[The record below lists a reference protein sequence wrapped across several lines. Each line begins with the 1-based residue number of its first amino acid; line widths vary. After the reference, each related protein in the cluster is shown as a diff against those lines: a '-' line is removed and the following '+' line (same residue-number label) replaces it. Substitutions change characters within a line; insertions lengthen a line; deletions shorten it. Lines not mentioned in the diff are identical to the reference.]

1 MEFIYVSEKPTEK
14 ELLGFY
20 NQMGW
25 NDFLGLGL
33 VGMKRLIEGSYYMV
47 SAYSDE
53 KLIGNARIIS
63 DGVTNAY
70 LCGLGVLEPYRKQ
83 GVATQMMQALK
94 GKIDADGLHGQFF
107 CEETLKG
114 YYEKRGATQFAVGM
128 KI

>member
-1 MEFIYVSEKPTEK
+1 MDFIYVSEKPTAK

-25 NDFLGLGL
+25 NDFLGLDL
-33 VGMKRLIEGSYYMV
+33 VGMKRLIEGSYHMI
-47 SAYSDE
+47 SAYSNE

-83 GVATQMMQALK
+83 GVAAQMLQALK
-94 GKIDADGLHGQFF
+94 EKMDADGLHGQFF
-107 CEETLKG
+107 CEESLKE

>member
-1 MEFIYVSEKPTEK
+1 MDFIYVSEKPTAE

-25 NDFLGLGL
+25 NDFLGLDL
-33 VGMKRLIEGSYYMV
+33 AGMKRLIEGSYYMI
-47 SAYSDE
+47 SAYSNE

-70 LCGLGVLEPYRKQ
+70 LCGLGVLKPYRKQ
-83 GVATQMMQALK
+83 GVAAQMLQALK
-94 GKIDADGLHGQFF
+94 EKMDADGLHGQFF
-107 CEETLKG
+107 CEESLKE

>member
-1 MEFIYVSEKPTEK
+1 MDFIYVSEKPTAK

-25 NDFLGLGL
+25 NDFLGLDL
-33 VGMKRLIEGSYYMV
+33 AGMKRLIEGSYYMI
-47 SAYSDE
+47 SAYSNE

-83 GVATQMMQALK
+83 GVAAQMLQALK
-94 GKIDADGLHGQFF
+94 EKMDADGLHGQFF
-107 CEETLKG
+107 CEESLKE

>member
-1 MEFIYVSEKPTEK
+1 MDFIYVSEKPTAK

-25 NDFLGLGL
+25 NDFLGLNL
-33 VGMKRLIEGSYYMV
+33 VGMKRLIEGSYYMI
-47 SAYSDE
+47 SAYSNE

-83 GVATQMMQALK
+83 GVAAQMLQALK
-94 GKIDADGLHGQFF
+94 EKMDADGLHGQFF
-107 CEETLKG
+107 CEESLKE